1 MNLPA
6 HIVDEITLESLKEHY
21 HMFSTLEPSVPYF
34 SHNTKEEKKQ
44 VNKMKKSFKTII
56 EYYGGKVE

>member
-6 HIVDEITLESLKEHY
+6 HIVDEITLESLKEYY
-21 HMFSTLEPSVPYF
+21 HVFCTLEPSVPYF
-34 SHNTKEEKKQ
+34 SYDKKEEKMQ
-44 VNKMKKSFKTII
+44 VDKMKKSFKTII

>member
-1 MNLPA
+1 MKLPA

-21 HMFSTLEPSVPYF
+21 HMFATFKPSVPHF
-34 SHNTKEEKKQ
+34 SYDKKEEKKQ
-44 VNKMKKSFKTII
+44 VDKMKKSFKTII

>member
-21 HMFSTLEPSVPYF
+21 HVFCTLESHVPYF
-34 SHNTKEEKKQ
+34 SYDKKEEKKGRD
-44 VNKMKKSFKTII
+44 KMKKSFKTII